1 MRLLLFSTNLI
12 NWKDGDNELDI
23 ENMEQL
29 RV

>member
-1 MRLLLFSTNLI
+1 MRLLFSTNLI